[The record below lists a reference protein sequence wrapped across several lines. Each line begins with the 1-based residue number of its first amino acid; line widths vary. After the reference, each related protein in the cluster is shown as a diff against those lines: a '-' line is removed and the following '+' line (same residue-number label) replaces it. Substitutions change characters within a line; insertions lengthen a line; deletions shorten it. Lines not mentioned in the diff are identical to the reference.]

1 MATVCSKSLLTHSP
15 PLKALLFFPSSPS
28 CKIQGAALNAMVR
41 MTHFCP
47 ATHLNAQALAAL
59 WLQSLMSENIA
70 ATLIFLLRECK
81 NESWDA
87 FFQEKDEL

>member
-1 MATVCSKSLLTHSP
+1 MATVCSKSLLTRSP
-15 PLKALLFFPSSPS
+15 PLKALLFFPFSP
-28 CKIQGAALNAMVR
+28 CKIQGAAFNVMVR

-81 NESWDA
+81 NESWGC
-87 FFQEKDEL
+87 FFPREG